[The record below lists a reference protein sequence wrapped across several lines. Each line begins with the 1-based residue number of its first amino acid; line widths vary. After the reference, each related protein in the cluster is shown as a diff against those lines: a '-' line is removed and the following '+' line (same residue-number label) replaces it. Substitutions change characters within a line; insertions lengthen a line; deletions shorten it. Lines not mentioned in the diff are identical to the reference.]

1 MDIKTVQDAL
11 KLQQELSAKLT
22 QQFEAL
28 HKGRKPTLAE
38 LLKEKEKELERVQ
51 KDLDVAINERDLVM
65 SRWDQRI
72 EKRKAFLGSL
82 KAEIAELKKHIE
94 GR

>member
-11 KLQQELSAKLT
+11 KLQKELSTKLT

-28 HKGRKPTLAE
+28 HKGRKLKIAD
-38 LLKEKEKELERVQ
+38 LLREKEKELDRVQ
-51 KDLDVAINERDLVM
+51 KDVEAATKERDLVM

-82 KAEIAELKKHIE
+82 EAEIAELKKHIE